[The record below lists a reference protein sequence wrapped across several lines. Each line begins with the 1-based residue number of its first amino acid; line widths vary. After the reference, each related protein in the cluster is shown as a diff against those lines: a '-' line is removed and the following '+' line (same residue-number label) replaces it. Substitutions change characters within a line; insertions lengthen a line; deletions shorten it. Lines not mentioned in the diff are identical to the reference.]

1 MGHREA
7 KKNHVTL
14 TKSAPDGN
22 YLYYTYTES
31 ANLNNTDIY
40 SVPALGGSPR
50 HGAD

>member
-22 YLYYTYTES
+22 YLYYTYTDH
-31 ANLNNTDIY
+31 ANLNNHLLSAGPGLI
-40 SVPALGGSPR
+40 
-50 HGAD
+50 GAPKC